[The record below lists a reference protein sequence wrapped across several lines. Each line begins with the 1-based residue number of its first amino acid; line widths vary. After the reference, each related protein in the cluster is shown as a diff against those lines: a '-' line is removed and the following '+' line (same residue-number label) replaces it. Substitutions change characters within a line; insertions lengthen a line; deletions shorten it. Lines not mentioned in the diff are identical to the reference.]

1 MRALQIQEIGKL
13 ALVDVPAPVAAA
25 GQVVVA
31 LKAAAL
37 NHRDLWIKLGRYAGL
52 RYPCIPGSDGAG
64 VVAAVG
70 AGVDRGWVGR
80 EVIVNPGSEWGPL
93 PGAQGKDFKILGL
106 PADGT
111 LADQVAVAA
120 NRLAPKP
127 AHLSWEEAAALPLGG
142 LTAWRSLMTRAQ
154 LAPGDRVLITGI
166 GGGVALCALK
176 FAVAAGNEVW
186 VTSSSDQKI
195 RKAVSLGAR
204 GGFRYDLE
212 GWAEGALRDPGP
224 FQVIIDSAG
233 GPGFAGLVD
242 AAAPAGRIVL
252 FGATKGNAPEIVL
265 RKVLWKQL
273 SILGSTMGLPEDFQ
287 GAYDLIAAGKAR
299 PVVDMVFPLSE
310 ARAAHERLEAGEQLG
325 KIVLTIP

>member
-1 MRALQIQEIGKL
+1 MRALRIEEIGKL
-13 ALVDVPAPVAAA
+13 ARVDVPDPVAGA
-25 GQVVVA
+25 GEVVVA

-64 VVAAVG
+64 VVAAAG
-70 AGVDRGWVGR
+70 PGVDGAWVGR
-80 EVIVNPGSEWGPL
+80 EVIINPGSEWGAL

-111 LADQVAVAA
+111 LAAKVAVPAD
-120 NRLAPKP
+120 RLAPKP
-127 AHLSWEEAAALPLGG
+127 AHLSWEEAAALPLAG
-142 LTAWRSLMTRAQ
+142 LTAWRALMTRARP
-154 LAPGDRVLITGI
+154 APGDRILITGI

-176 FAVAAGNEVW
+176 FAVAAGHEVW

-195 RKAVSLGAR
+195 HQAEKLGAK

-212 GWAEGALRDPGP
+212 GWAEAAIRSPGP

-252 FGATKGNAPEIVL
+252 FGATKGNSPELVL
-265 RKVLWKQL
+265 RKVFWKQL
-273 SILGSTMGLPEDFQ
+273 SILGSTMGNDS
-287 GAYDLIAAGKAR
+287 DWAAMMEFVAR
-299 PVVDMVFPLSE
+299 HAVKPVLSDVFPFERGAE
-310 ARAAHERLEAGEQLG
+310 AFDLMERGGQFG
-325 KIVLTIP
+325 KIVVRH